1 MQSNEESIEL
11 RFGEDVYTSVQV
23 KRFLKEIYTS
33 DAKKNISTFNPK
45 DRILKFKLLVNTPLI
60 STQDKSEKFG
70 KKFIEI
76 LTDYVEFTGM
86 RFDQVEKHDFD
97 VDILFVFSDVFSGM
111 QEYGFIREVS
121 LGDPYTNEQEQ
132 KYNEYWESIDKPAG
146 GKNSR
151 APGIELLN
159 TRSNSITKSAGL
171 LYFPHKSFVLGRIF
185 DIDSTDTRNV
195 ISVAI
200 CEMLLQK
207 TGFSSAINNS
217 CLRVGN
223 IQNNTLAVPEDRS
236 FFPFDAALINTLY
249 LNPFL
254 QELKTNDAIEEIM
267 SILIQKYK
275 EESDVDQS

>member
-1 MQSNEESIEL
+1 MQSNEESIDL
-11 RFGEDVYTSVQV
+11 RFGEDIYTSIQV

-33 DAKKNISTFNPK
+33 DAKKNISTFNPE

-70 KKFIEI
+70 KKFIKI
-76 LTDYVEFTGM
+76 LTDYVELTGM

-151 APGIELLN
+151 SPGIELLN

-185 DIDSTDTRNV
+185 DIDSKDTRNV
-195 ISVAI
+195 MSIAI

-207 TGFSSAINNS
+207 TGFSSAIDNS

-223 IQNNTLAVPEDRS
+223 IQNGTLSVPEDMS
-236 FFPFDAALINTLY
+236 LFSFDAALIKVLY
-249 LNPFL
+249 RNPFL
-254 QELKTNDAIEEIM
+254 LELKTDDAIKEIM
-267 SILIQKYK
+267 RIFFENNMEI
-275 EESDVDQS
+275 DHVD